1 MRSVPDEGRYC
12 TICGGVVP
20 EGPEIRTILVDGKA
34 TGIDQ
39 LDRILCDAMALDLTR
54 EDEIREE
61 LLTRVKAFNY
71 VPTKKTDAYADAL
84 MVEYRQASAGRK

>member
-1 MRSVPDEGRYC
+1 MPDEGRYC

-20 EGPEIRTILVDGKA
+20 EGPEIRTVLVDGKA

-39 LDRILCDAMALDLTR
+39 LYRILCDVIALDLTR

-61 LLTRVKAFNY
+61 LLKRVKAFNY

-84 MVEYRQASAGRK
+84 MAEYRKLSAEKK

>member
-1 MRSVPDEGRYC
+1 MPDDGKYC

-39 LDRILCDAMALDLTR
+39 LDRILGDVIALGLAR

-84 MVEYRQASAGRK
+84 MAEYRKISGTRK

>member
-1 MRSVPDEGRYC
+1 MPDEGRYC

-20 EGPEIRTILVDGKA
+20 EGPEIRTVLVDGKA

-39 LDRILCDAMALDLTR
+39 LDRILCDVLDLHLA
-54 EDEIREE
+54 DEGQVREE

-84 MVEYRQASAGRK
+84 MAEYRQASAGRK